1 MMRPVQLIQ
10 KQQKPVLAGFKT
22 GKSVEPELPRVA
34 IKYLRL
40 TWCDEAFGL
49 SDCNDI
55 KRPEGGT
62 KDTVT
67 VLVTNGV

>member
-1 MMRPVQLIQ
+1 MRPVQLIQ
-10 KQQKPVLAGFKT
+10 NPQKPVLAGFKT

-49 SDCNDI
+49 SDCNYTNC
-55 KRPEGGT
+55 PEGGT
-62 KDTVT
+62 KCAIT